1 MARWSKGMLFK
12 YNEKGVAQRP
22 ERSNTWKNQS
32 IFGVANRL
40 LRPVDVEATRPPDK
54 PVYVNLANLSFKMVN
69 AIIAATGLLLGLS
82 YVAALPGALQ
92 RRPETDAI
100 EWALL
105 LLLMLM
111 FSPLS
116 FGYLFSFLLFPL
128 ALVVQAWLV
137 RPGSSLPKWALAS
150 LVLLACT
157 IPFPRGAQKYGNTFF
172 ATLLL
177 FIGLILELRRWKRA
191 PAAA

>member
-1 MARWSKGMLFK
+1 MLFK
-12 YNEKGVAQRP
+12 YDEKGIAQRP
-22 ERSNTWKNQS
+22 ARGNTWKNQS

-54 PVYVNLANLSFKMVN
+54 PVYVNLANLSFKTVN
-69 AIIAATGLLLGLS
+69 AIIAVSGLLLGLS
-82 YVAALPGALQ
+82 YITAMPRASQ
-92 RRPETDAI
+92 RRAETDAL

-111 FSPLS
+111 FTPLS
-116 FGYLFSFLLFPL
+116 FTYLYSFLLFPL
-128 ALVVQAWLV
+128 TIMVQTWLV
-137 RPGSSLPKWALAS
+137 RPRSPLLGWALGA

-157 IPFPRGAQKYGNTFF
+157 IAPFPRAAQRYGNTFF
-172 ATLLL
+172 ATLLI

-191 PAAA
+191 PGAA